1 MGGRPPAE
9 SSEGASGESPAPS
22 QGHWEGRAAH
32 AAAATGLGF
41 EIPPGSTVGM
51 IGAILGL
58 DGQMAQAKT
67 RAVGRRI
74 TVLTA
79 EAEAANKVRIFS
91 LTVSLS
97 CVPPA
102 RSRPPHT
109 PALPRTPPRIP
120 TVPGAPSLH
129 LTVPVVLAHALAKR

>member
-1 MGGRPPAE
+1 MGGHPPAG
-9 SSEGASGESPAPS
+9 SGEGAGGESPAPS

-41 EIPPGSTVGM
+41 QIPPGSTVGM

-74 TVLTA
+74 SVLTA
-79 EAEAANKVRIFS
+79 EADAANKVCVLS

-97 CVPPA
+97 CLPPA
-102 RSRPPHT
+102 RYRSQHT
-109 PALPRTPPRIP
+109 PALPRAPPPIP
-120 TVPGAPSLH
+120 TVPGAPFLH
-129 LTVPVVLAHALAKR
+129 LSVPLVLVHALVKR